1 MFLQE
6 NKLIG
11 STAAYFSQG
20 LDGASLSESDDETMS
35 NNKVDI
41 NGDLNAGQG
50 NRGIEERLGDAG
62 PESRPQSLS
71 SITLAATPGIFTV
84 NFQD

>member
-1 MFLQE
+1 MLCTIIRLEKLAALCCTFLQE

-35 NNKVDI
+35 NNKADI

-50 NRGIEERLGDAG
+50 NCGVEERLGDAG
-62 PESRPQSLS
+62 PESGVKSNRS
-71 SITLAATPGIFTV
+71 
-84 NFQD
+84 